1 MRRGS
6 LLSFK
11 RATRESCA
19 FLLFYPVHYLILPM
33 QYIRWRF
40 GCQHSRCLHARPKKS
55 VSCLHVFPATQC
67 GSHLSTCIVA
77 VTEGYLSSPPSSPL
91 KQAPAISLAA
101 AASYTLTA
109 RENNRQVFSASSGSY
124 SPLPSPS
131 KRKRSHPDSHDDD
144 EQSITPFFVTPQSQ
158 DRGHL
163 AMELCGDDMEVDS
176 LDRPMKPLRR
186 SGRIRE
192 VSPLPPTRS
201 LLPCETEMNSH
212 QCEEESTNMHS
223 TQLL

>member
-1 MRRGS
+1 MSSIHFYFFTHCINPTHIVHPLEIWLPR
-6 LLSFK
+6 F
-11 RATRESCA
+11 APPPCA
-19 FLLFYPVHYLILPM
+19 PEKVCFASPRIL
-33 QYIRWRF
+33 
-40 GCQHSRCLHARPKKS
+40 RPQS
-55 VSCLHVFPATQC
+55 AHT
-67 GSHLSTCIVA
+67 LSTCIVA

-91 KQAPAISLAA
+91 KQAPAISLTTAA
-101 AASYTLTA
+101 GFPLAA
-109 RENNRQVFSASSGSY
+109 RENNRQIFSASSGTY

-144 EQSITPFFVTPQSQ
+144 EQSITPFFVTPQFQ
-158 DRGHL
+158 DRKNL
-163 AMELCGDDMEVDS
+163 AMELCGDDMVVDS

-192 VSPLPPTRS
+192 VSPLPLTRS
-201 LLPCETEMNSH
+201 LFPCETEMNSH

>member
-11 RATRESCA
+11 AATREPCASPFSSPVNPPIGPPLRVWRPPFAPPPCAPEKVCSCPH
-19 FLLFYPVHYLILPM
+19 L
-33 QYIRWRF
+33 
-40 GCQHSRCLHARPKKS
+40 
-55 VSCLHVFPATQC
+55 FPAPNAAHT
-67 GSHLSTCIVA
+67 LSTCIVA

-101 AASYTLTA
+101 AVGYPLTA
-109 RENNRQVFSASSGSY
+109 RESNRQIFSSSSGAY

-144 EQSITPFFVTPQSQ
+144 EQPIAPFFITHQSQ
-158 DRGHL
+158 DRGDL
-163 AMELCGDDMEVDS
+163 AMELCGDDIELNS

-201 LLPCETEMNSH
+201 WFPCETEMNSH
-212 QCEEESTNMHS
+212 QCAEESTNMHS